1 MRGMVEFEKDAHKK
15 NIRGAVYIVCGNHS
29 NVEKWSLKT
38 AQHGKYKAFISMIL
52 NVIHKN

>member
-1 MRGMVEFEKDAHKK
+1 MVEFEKDARKK